1 MQTACVVT
9 GGARGIGRGI
19 AELMV
24 ARGHHVVIGDVDGWA
39 AATTAAEIGAVAGLA
54 QDVRDPS
61 SHRLVAEEAARHGA
75 LTTWFN
81 NAGVG
86 DDGTLA
92 SLSDS
97 QVRSLVEVNLLGTT
111 WGTRAA
117 LAAFGPAGG
126 DVVNIASLAAL
137 GPVPGYSMYAATK
150 AAVVSLSASVNAE
163 APRGVR
169 VHALCPDGADTA
181 MLAAQD
187 PSGLGSQL
195 VHSGGPILSVAEVA
209 AAAVS
214 LVGSGRVVRA
224 VPGWRGGVVRAS
236 ALAPGRDAARGRAVR
251 RAGTPGDEA
260 PLASRTRRTIVR
272 SGACI
277 VRTRALT
284 SYTCSIERL
293 IDTDSLSVAP
303 TRHSLSRDDRLILPQ
318 EATMSTLSLAP
329 AFVPA
334 PAARRSTVRLTRR
347 GRLVVFLTSLFLVLV
362 VAFMLAGGA
371 VGTDEAGQPAPTEIV
386 QVAPGDTLWGIASE
400 IATDGDVRS
409 VMSEIERLNALESAS
424 LAAGQKLRVPVVSD

>member
-24 ARGHHVVIGDVDGWA
+24 ARGHQVVIGDLDGWA

-54 QDVRDPS
+54 QDVRDPG

-92 SLSDS
+92 SLTES
-97 QVRSLVEVNLLGTT
+97 QVRLLVEVNLLGTT

-163 APRGVR
+163 SPRGVR
-169 VHALCPDGADTA
+169 VHALCPDGVDTA

-195 VHSGGPILSVAEVA
+195 VHSGGAILSVADVA
-209 AAAVS
+209 TAAVS
-214 LVGSGRVVRA
+214 LVGSARVVRT

-236 ALAPGRDAARGRAVR
+236 ALAPGVMQHAAGLFAAQGR
-251 RAGTPGDEA
+251 RAMK
-260 PLASRTRRTIVR
+260 RR
-272 SGACI
+272 
-277 VRTRALT
+277 
-284 SYTCSIERL
+284 
-293 IDTDSLSVAP
+293 
-303 TRHSLSRDDRLILPQ
+303 
-318 EATMSTLSLAP
+318 
-329 AFVPA
+329 
-334 PAARRSTVRLTRR
+334 
-347 GRLVVFLTSLFLVLV
+347 
-362 VAFMLAGGA
+362 
-371 VGTDEAGQPAPTEIV
+371 
-386 QVAPGDTLWGIASE
+386 
-400 IATDGDVRS
+400 
-409 VMSEIERLNALESAS
+409 
-424 LAAGQKLRVPVVSD
+424 